1 MARKSTRSGDDLW
14 MKNVLVDWF
23 NSREYPYKKATVLYT
38 DDNFAHFKE
47 CFIQTHAITWNGKT
61 KTYNADL
68 VADLNRDQY
77 LVDLKKWLDS
87 GRATN
92 VTDVTP
98 RKPGPPRGSAV
109 SVPARVVAPADGG
122 KSVGHGHG
130 SIPMPQP
137 RGYPQAPSGEVVP
150 KDLYEQT
157 EQARAW
163 LHGERERRNAELQTT
178 QEELAETK
186 RALQLANAREAQHAR
201 FAAESRRK
209 AEEELAATKEA
220 QRKAAEQAKLDEKRA
235 FLLAKKTELDKEIA
249 EYNAKNRAQ
258 ATTQSTPV
266 SSLGKRDREPDAAAP
281 PSKTAKSETDP
292 VTIMS
297 AFGVTVGA
305 VAMGVAISPA
315 IPAALTAA
323 ALTWV
328 VKTKIDAPKRQ

>member
-1 MARKSTRSGDDLW
+1 

-23 NSREYPYKKATVLYT
+23 KSSEYPYRKATEPFTEDNYT
-38 DDNFAHFKE
+38 HFKE
-47 CFIQTHAITWNGKT
+47 CFIATRALTWNGKE
-61 KTYNADL
+61 KLYKADL
-68 VADLNRDQY
+68 VADLNGDQY

-87 GRATN
+87 GMATN
-92 VTDVTP
+92 VSDVTP
-98 RKPGPPRGSAV
+98 RKPGPSRVSAV
-109 SVPARVVAPADGG
+109 SMPARVVVPADGG
-122 KSVGHGHG
+122 KSVGFG
-130 SIPMPQP
+130 SVTPSPP
-137 RGYPQAPSGEVVP
+137 TVRHPTPAAPAYDVVP
-150 KDLYEQT
+150 KTAYDEV
-157 EQARAW
+157 ERRRAW
-163 LHGERERRNAELQTT
+163 LHADREHREATLQTT

-186 RALQLANAREAQHAR
+186 RALQLAKAREAQHAR

-220 QRKAAEQAKLDEKRA
+220 EHKAAEQAKLDEKRA

-305 VAMGVAISPA
+305 VAMGVAISPT

-328 VKTKIDAPKRQ
+328 VKAKLDAAKKQ

>member
-1 MARKSTRSGDDLW
+1 MAASKTIRDAVW

-23 NSREYPYKKATVLYT
+23 KSSEYPYRKATEPFTEDNYT
-38 DDNFAHFKE
+38 HFKE
-47 CFIQTHAITWNGKT
+47 CFIATRAIAWNGKT
-61 KTYNADL
+61 KNYNADL
-68 VADLNRDQY
+68 VADLNGDQY

-98 RKPGPPRGSAV
+98 RKPGPSRVSAV
-109 SVPARVVAPADGG
+109 PVPAQVVAPADGG
-122 KSVGHGHG
+122 KAAGHGHG
-130 SIPMPQP
+130 SIPMPLP
-137 RGYPQAPSGEVVP
+137 KGYPQASSGEVVP
-150 KDLYEQT
+150 KDLYERT
-157 EQARAW
+157 ERARAW

-178 QEELAETK
+178 QEQLEEAR
-186 RALQLANAREAQHAR
+186 RALQLANDKEAQRMR

-220 QRKAAEQAKLDEKRA
+220 QRKAAEQAKLDEERA

-305 VAMGVAISPA
+305 VAMGVAISPT

-328 VKTKIDAPKRQ
+328 VKAKLDAAKKQ